1 VLSMVSSLE
10 VPTVATESPSSRAA
24 NGRTIKR
31 VPFDKSSR
39 TVKTDIQ
46 PDHYSFLGLDDFA
59 HANRKHHDY
68 DVGLEYST
76 DAIPDTSSHAPAIDS
91 EILYEGI
98 TSLLSSDGFN
108 LASASVAETVSP
120 KNEEPI
126 LSAARTSMDE
136 EVLKSELA
144 DGVQSTP
151 LPKQKPNRSTKTKE
165 SRNKSSTMPGFI
177 KDPNLDSWIV
187 QKRLRRLPSPDHR
200 KHLLRKTL
208 VSDTARRRRRASK
221 SAMLYEKTAAVPD
234 SLIAYAGEIHAVERV
249 TPREE
254 KELGTR
260 TQEAMRLQRL
270 RDELH
275 ARYGREPT
283 DDEWCAAAGKINAVA
298 LRETIEDGVR
308 AKNHLVASN
317 LRMVQRVVN
326 LYIRNGLGSE
336 YNAGDLM
343 QDGTMALIRAAE
355 KYEPQRGFRFSTYA
369 MYWIRSAV
377 KRSQTSQSSIINTP
391 QRLHET
397 HKRISKNSSRLRK
410 ELGHEPSKEELAKA
424 SNVTMLQMD
433 RCQRAMSSSKTYSL
447 EAEVMNTHK
456 PNSPQSRKDT
466 MYDVVKARVDKTE
479 YERMQRLLVKEHLIE
494 TLRQHLLPHEVDL
507 LLLRYGLMDERAL
520 PEGMSGPLTIA
531 AVSSLVGLK
540 PDKVRRIIINSQKQ
554 LKHLM
559 KEWEDFDYE
568 LA

>member
-1 VLSMVSSLE
+1 M
-10 VPTVATESPSSRAA
+10 
-24 NGRTIKR
+24 G
-31 VPFDKSSR
+31 
-39 TVKTDIQ
+39 
-46 PDHYSFLGLDDFA
+46 
-59 HANRKHHDY
+59 
-68 DVGLEYST
+68 
-76 DAIPDTSSHAPAIDS
+76 
-91 EILYEGI
+91 
-98 TSLLSSDGFN
+98 
-108 LASASVAETVSP
+108 
-120 KNEEPI
+120 
-126 LSAARTSMDE
+126 
-136 EVLKSELA
+136 
-144 DGVQSTP
+144 
-151 LPKQKPNRSTKTKE
+151 
-165 SRNKSSTMPGFI
+165 
-177 KDPNLDSWIV
+177 
-187 QKRLRRLPSPDHR
+187 
-200 KHLLRKTL
+200 
-208 VSDTARRRRRASK
+208 
-221 SAMLYEKTAAVPD
+221 
-234 SLIAYAGEIHAVERV
+234 
-249 TPREE
+249 
-254 KELGTR
+254 
-260 TQEAMRLQRL
+260 
-270 RDELH
+270 
-275 ARYGREPT
+275 GREPT

-391 QRLHET
+391 QRIHET
-397 HKRISKNSSRLRK
+397 HKRISKHSSRLRK

-447 EAEVMNTHK
+447 EAEVMNTQK

-479 YERMQRLLVKEHLIE
+479 YERMQRSLVKEHLIE